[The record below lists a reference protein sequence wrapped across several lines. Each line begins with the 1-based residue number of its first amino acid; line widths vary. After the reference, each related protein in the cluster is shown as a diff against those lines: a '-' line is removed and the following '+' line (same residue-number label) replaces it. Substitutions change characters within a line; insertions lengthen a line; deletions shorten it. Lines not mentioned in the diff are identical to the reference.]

1 MNLLSLIIDHILDH
15 ILGRRYYANIV
26 YHIGTRNCEI
36 ASHIFETKE
45 DARIHRESLASNRSF
60 NFIKTISFRSRTKI
74 TNFQPYV

>member
-1 MNLLSLIIDHILDH
+1 MNLLSLIIDH

-45 DARIHRESLASNRSF
+45 DARAHRDILASNRSF

>member
-1 MNLLSLIIDHILDH
+1 MNLLSLIIDH

-36 ASHIFETKE
+36 ASHIFETKKG
-45 DARIHRESLASNRSF
+45 ARIHRESLASNRSF

-74 TNFQPYV
+74 TNIQPYV

>member
-1 MNLLSLIIDHILDH
+1 MNLLSLIIDH

-36 ASHIFETKE
+36 ASHIFETKK
-45 DARIHRESLASNRSF
+45 DARIHRESLVSNRSF

-74 TNFQPYV
+74 TNIQPYV